1 MSVRDADTQHAD
13 ASVARYVDVV
23 VNTHIGD
30 EATYAKFIQKN
41 QHTDV
46 ASREKIQAI
55 AYVENR
61 VEKIGAL
68 FRTCQRD
75 GHERVYN
82 MCVML
87 SREALCTFEF
97 VTRWQTCELSGIC
110 TNSCI
115 RIRWAEDV
123 MIVDQMYH
131 CFVVCLWLVTHI
143 HSIETSRIDEY
154 LQTNTSPTQSIKE
167 TIEAYHAS
175 KYATPMCDIHNYVDA
190 FVFVETTLKAT
201 CGVANQDW
209 RRMPGGS
216 AGGAIK

>member
-1 MSVRDADTQHAD
+1 MSVRDADTQHAN

-87 SREALCTFEF
+87 RTKILEPPIHLDPA
-97 VTRWQTCELSGIC
+97 
-110 TNSCI
+110 TN
-115 RIRWAEDV
+115 
-123 MIVDQMYH
+123 Y
-131 CFVVCLWLVTHI
+131 FTP
-143 HSIETSRIDEY
+143 SIEPPRD
-154 LQTNTSPTQSIKE
+154 L
-167 TIEAYHAS
+167 
-175 KYATPMCDIHNYVDA
+175 
-190 FVFVETTLKAT
+190 
-201 CGVANQDW
+201 
-209 RRMPGGS
+209 
-216 AGGAIK
+216 